1 MELNPYLDALRE
13 DLSAAAA
20 LGDDE
25 TRRAATLLTTALEP
39 AARLALMSALSDFAA
54 EVSRQLGDTTVDVS
68 LRGRDV
74 QVRVTEQNPADVG
87 AAWDF
92 GLAAMSGDAG
102 EGETADLDDDAAS
115 ELGRAVRE
123 AGDELSRTTLR
134 LVNRLKAQ
142 AEHAAN
148 SQGVSLNT
156 YIQRAV
162 ADAVRNAGR
171 RARRAGAEWNHQRG
185 PWQAGGHAGG
195 GHQRPDR

>member
-13 DLSAAAA
+13 DLLAAAA
-20 LGDDE
+20 LGDEE

-54 EVSRQLGDTTVDVS
+54 EVSQQLGDTTVDVS

-74 QVRVTEQNPADVG
+74 QVSVTEQDAQNAAAVWDLRLTGDPEDPAD
-87 AAWDF
+87 
-92 GLAAMSGDAG
+92 
-102 EGETADLDDDAAS
+102 ADDEND
-115 ELGRAVRE
+115 LGRAVRE

-148 SQGVSLNT
+148 VQGVSLNT

-162 ADAVRNAGR
+162 ADAVRSAGR
-171 RARRAGAEWNHQRG
+171 RARRAG
-185 PWQAGGHAGG
+185 GGHRHHGG
-195 GHQRPDR
+195 F